1 MKKLP
6 LLLCGTSLLL
16 GGCSTLTNVNW
27 SKAAPWHWF
36 DGWGSSLEVTEK
48 GVGDITADTPLQEA
62 AISEALGDDYRLR
75 SGMRANGGTIVRY
88 FEAMKE
94 NQLALVID
102 GENGTVSRIDV
113 LDKAIPEDNGVEI
126 GTPFGDLYK
135 KAQGVCQK
143 ASAPDDEGVECKA
156 PDSEHIS
163 YVFSG
168 EWRGPQELMP
178 PDDTLKGW
186 TLKKIIWRR

>member
-16 GGCSTLTNVNW
+16 GGCSTLSSVNW
-27 SKAAPWHWF
+27 SAAAPWHWF
-36 DGWGSSLEVTEK
+36 DWWGSSLEVTEK
-48 GVGDITADTPLQEA
+48 GVGDINADTPLQEA

-75 SGMRANGGTIVRY
+75 SGMRAEGSNIVRY

-94 NQLALVID
+94 NQLALVVD
-102 GENGTVSRIDV
+102 GENGKVSRIDV
-113 LDKAIPEDNGVEI
+113 LDKAIPADSGVAI
-126 GTPFGDLYK
+126 GTPFGDLFK
-135 KAQGVCQK
+135 QAQGACQK
-143 ASAPDDEGVECKA
+143 ASTPDDGAVECKA
-156 PDSEHIS
+156 PGSEHIS

-168 EWRGPQELMP
+168 DWRGPQELMP

>member
-1 MKKLP
+1 M
-6 LLLCGTSLLL
+6 GI
-16 GGCSTLTNVNW
+16 V
-27 SKAAPWHWF
+27 A
-36 DGWGSSLEVTEK
+36 GSHRK
-48 GVGDITADTPLQEA
+48 GVGDITAETPLQEG

-113 LDKAIPEDNGVEI
+113 LDKAIPADNGVEI

-135 KAQGVCQK
+135 KRR
-143 ASAPDDEGVECKA
+143 ASARKP
-156 PDSEHIS
+156 
-163 YVFSG
+163 
-168 EWRGPQELMP
+168 
-178 PDDTLKGW
+178 T
-186 TLKKIIWRR
+186 RRMMRAWSAKRLTASTSAMCSAVNGAARRS